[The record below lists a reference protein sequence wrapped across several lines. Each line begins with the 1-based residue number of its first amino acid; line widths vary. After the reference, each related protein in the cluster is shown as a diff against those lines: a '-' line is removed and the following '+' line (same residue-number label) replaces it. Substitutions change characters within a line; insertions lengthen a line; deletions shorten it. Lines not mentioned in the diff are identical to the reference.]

1 MTFRDAVSSV
11 FGKVKNRST
20 SAWREIGGF
29 TASFSA
35 FGSDVYANEI
45 ARSCIRTLSD
55 HRSKANVKVL
65 RNKMPGDLKLQKMI
79 ENRPNIYMNG
89 KDYLYK
95 ISSTLERYNT
105 AFIFI
110 NRDDAGTCVGLY
122 PIPNCGSEAVD
133 YEGKLFI
140 KFYLPN
146 GTQLVASWEDLI
158 VLRKD
163 FCGSDIYGDDNSAIL
178 TSMELLT
185 TTSEGMANAI
195 KSTAN
200 LRGIIKT
207 TKAMLSPED
216 KKKLQESFVTD
227 YLALENSSGIAVLD
241 AQQDFTPVSMQPLI
255 ANYKNVE
262 ELRNNIYRYWGMSE
276 KIVTCAASA
285 DEREAFYERHVETFL
300 LALSL
305 EHTNKVFTDR
315 QRGLA
320 TQIIFESNRMSYMSM
335 QEKLALVAMVDRGAL
350 TPNEWRQALNL
361 APIEGGDAPLR
372 RLDTTTVP
380 EADGTK
386 KEDNGN
392 ADKDGQGVPSNE
404 PAAAGDGQ
412 AAR

>member
-1 MTFRDAVSSV
+1 MTLRDAVSSV
-11 FGKVKNRST
+11 FGKIKNRIT
-20 SAWREIGGF
+20 SMWREIGGF
-29 TASFSA
+29 SASFST
-35 FGSDVYANEI
+35 FGRDVYANEI

-79 ENRPNIYMNG
+79 ENRPNLYMNG

-95 ISSTLERYNT
+95 ISAIYERYNT
-105 AFIFI
+105 VFVFI
-110 NRDDAGTCVGLY
+110 NRDDYGNCIGLY
-122 PIPNCGSEAVD
+122 PVPNCGSEAVESD
-133 YEGKLFI
+133 GRLYI

-163 FCGSDIYGDDNSAIL
+163 FCNSDIYGDDNSAIL
-178 TSMELLT
+178 TSLELLN

-200 LRGIIKT
+200 LRGIVKS

-216 KKKLQESFVTD
+216 QKKMKDQFVAD

-241 AQQDFTPVSMQPLI
+241 ATQEFVPVTMQPVI

-262 ELRNNIYRYWGMSE
+262 ELRNNIYRYWGISE
-276 KIVTCAASA
+276 KIVTCTANA

-305 EHTNKVFTDR
+305 EHTNKIFTDR
-315 QRGLA
+315 QRSIA
-320 TQIIFESNRMSYMSM
+320 TEIIFESNRMSYMSM
-335 QEKLALVAMVDRGAL
+335 TEKLALVSMVDRGAM

-361 APIEGGDAPLR
+361 APIEGGDTPIR
-372 RLDTTTVP
+372 RLDTAPTNQTGGNGD
-380 EADGTK
+380 ASQAGTSLPGD
-386 KEDNGN
+386 EPDAPDN
-392 ADKDGQGVPSNE
+392 
-404 PAAAGDGQ
+404 GQ
-412 AAR
+412 AAQ